1 MRNKLCL
8 KFSFSPTKDGNG
20 SVSDLISADFGSNG
34 FFGSGMI
41 SHPRFSGSGPEIYRV
56 WFWVWFF
63 TNGYPMD
70 QIIVYNKNSYFIVYL
85 IITLFT

>member
-20 SVSDLISADFGSNG
+20 SVSDLISADLGSSY

-41 SHPRFSGSGPEIYRV
+41 SHPRFSGSGPEIY
-56 WFWVWFF
+56 WVWFF